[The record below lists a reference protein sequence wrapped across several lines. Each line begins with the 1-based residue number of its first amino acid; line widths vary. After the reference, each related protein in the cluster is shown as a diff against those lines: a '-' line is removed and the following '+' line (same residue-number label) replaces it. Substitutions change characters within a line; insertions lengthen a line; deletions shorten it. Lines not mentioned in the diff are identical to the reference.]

1 MPEDYFSDREMGPK
15 LRNEQN
21 ITPKVWR
28 GIVGVTE
35 LHIKKG
41 AFGMD
46 FPETS
51 CGHGD
56 LTTGT
61 DRNAFLLA
69 VQVEIPDIDFSLQT
83 METTDYETLEVQV
96 RPYAPPTPAVL
107 DLLQFCHRHI
117 AQADQGSSRCWD
129 GYFHLDY
136 DREAGQESYRSQI
149 NRIFARNGLAYEMR
163 ATGIVE
169 RLAPPVLRES
179 LRSAVFQ
186 TGETGLD
193 DRLEKARSKFLS
205 HEPEIRRE
213 SLVEL
218 WGAWERLKS
227 LDDPANKKL
236 SITTLL
242 DRVASESSYRATL
255 DTEAKE
261 LSRIGNNFQIRHSE
275 LDKPA
280 IQDSATIDYLFHRL
294 FAFILLL
301 LGKR

>member
-1 MPEDYFSDREMGPK
+1 M
-15 LRNEQN
+15 
-21 ITPKVWR
+21 WR
-28 GIVGVTE
+28 GIVGATE

-69 VQVEIPDIDFSLQT
+69 VQAEIPQIDFSLQNE
-83 METTDYETLEVQV
+83 ETTDHETLEVRV

-117 AQADQGSSRCWD
+117 AQPNQGSSRCYD
-129 GYFHLDY
+129 GFFHLDY
-136 DREAGQESYRSQI
+136 DREAGQASYRSQM
-149 NRIFARNGLAYEMR
+149 NSIFSRNGLAYELR
-163 ATGIVE
+163 PTGIVE

-186 TGETGLD
+186 TGETELD
-193 DRLEKARSKFLS
+193 NRLEKARTKFLS
-205 HEPEIRRE
+205 HEPETRRE

-227 LDDPANKKL
+227 LDDPNKKL
-236 SITTLL
+236 SITTILNK
-242 DRVASESSYRATL
+242 VASEPLFRAL
-255 DTEAKE
+255 VETESTGLTK
-261 LSRIGNNFQIRHSE
+261 IGNTFQIRHTE
-275 LDKPA
+275 
-280 IQDSATIDYLFHRL
+280 
-294 FAFILLL
+294 
-301 LGKR
+301 